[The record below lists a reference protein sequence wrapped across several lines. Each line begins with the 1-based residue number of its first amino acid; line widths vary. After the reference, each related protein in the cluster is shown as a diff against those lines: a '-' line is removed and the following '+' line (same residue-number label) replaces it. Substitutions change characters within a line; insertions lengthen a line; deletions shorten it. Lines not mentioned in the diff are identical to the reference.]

1 MENKLEQ
8 NEFVLLYIIVNFG
21 LGSKVIK
28 SAKQHGITGATV
40 FLGKGTIKNRLLE
53 FLDLS
58 EIRKEIV
65 LMVTTKT
72 IGCTVLEEL
81 NKEFRFDKPNHGI
94 GFSSS
99 VLSLVGSRGHE
110 DKESIE
116 SRGAKSPM
124 HNAIFTVVDRGKAD
138 EVIEAA
144 TKAGARGGT
153 IINARGSGI
162 HETSKL
168 FAMEIEPEKEIV
180 LILCENSQTQQIA
193 AAIRTELQI
202 DEPGNGIIFTQSVNQ
217 TYGLRK

>member
-1 MENKLEQ
+1 MENKTEQ
-8 NEFVLLYIIVNFG
+8 NEFELLYIIVNFG

-53 FLDLS
+53 FLALS
-58 EIRKEIV
+58 EIRKELV
-65 LMVTTKT
+65 LIVTTKA
-72 IGCTVLEEL
+72 IACTVLEEL
-81 NKEFRFDKPNHGI
+81 NKEFRFDQPHHGI
-94 GFSSS
+94 AFSSS

-110 DKESIE
+110 DKEFIE

-124 HNAIFTVVDRGKAD
+124 HNAIFTVVDKGKAD
-138 EVIEAA
+138 EVIESA

-180 LILCENSQTQQIA
+180 LILCETPQTDRIV
-193 AAIRTELQI
+193 AAIREDLQI
-202 DEPGNGIIFTQSVNQ
+202 NAPGNGIIFTQSVNQ